1 MKVKEL
7 VEMFRFD
14 EIHLHESKEGKI
26 VAKTRAS
33 IERLNEASVLQCY
46 CRIESGKGSNWAKS
60 YIYAFV
66 SSTDI
71 KRIKED
77 AQDVQTLD

>member
-33 IERLNEASVLQCY
+33 IERFNEASVLQCY
-46 CRIESGKGSNWAKS
+46 CRIESRKDSNWAKS

-77 AQDVQTLD
+77 AQHVQTLD

>member
-7 VEMFRFD
+7 VAMFRFD

-33 IERLNEASVLQCY
+33 IERFDEADVQLCY
-46 CRIESGKGSNWAKS
+46 CRIESRKDSNWAKS
-60 YIYAFV
+60 YVYAYV
-66 SSTDI
+66 SAADVN
-71 KRIKED
+71 RIKQE
-77 AQDVQTLD
+77 AANANL

>member
-14 EIHLHESKEGKI
+14 EIHLHESKEGRI
-26 VAKTRAS
+26 VAKTRAT
-33 IERLNEASVLQCY
+33 IERYNDADVLQCY
-46 CRIESGKGSNWAKS
+46 CKIQSGKESNWAKS
-60 YIYAFV
+60 YVYAFV

-71 KRIKED
+71 NRIKEES
-77 AQDVQTLD
+77 QHVQALD

>member
-33 IERLNEASVLQCY
+33 IEHFDEADVQLCY
-46 CRIESGKGSNWAKS
+46 CRIESRKDSNWAKS
-60 YIYAFV
+60 YVYAYV
-66 SSTDI
+66 SAADVN
-71 KRIKED
+71 RIKQE
-77 AQDVQTLD
+77 AANANL

>member
-33 IERLNEASVLQCY
+33 IERFSEAEVALCY
-46 CRIESGKGSNWAKS
+46 CRIESRKDSNWAKS
-60 YIYAFV
+60 YVYAYV
-66 SSTDI
+66 SSVDVN
-71 KRIKED
+71 RIKQE
-77 AQDVQTLD
+77 AANANL